1 MPRGSAVDRPQEADR
16 HLGPDKGPKRRS
28 AGNDEARSERG
39 SGRRWRIW
47 YRIPDAQGTV
57 SCVSAVFT
65 EYIQETHETQDT
77 GSIRVQKR
85 VQCRRRGW
93 LGTRSRTRRR
103 PQSKVSPYRRARR
116 RLLAEGPAAPKGPL
130 ATRSSSPMSA
140 RDRGTTEQVGFT
152 TAFASGRAGVIR
164 ARKCPRKLTRDG
176 SCLASTTTTRDQV
189 SPACESRGPTHSP
202 YLDCNTDRPGWR
214 RRTSEPGDPLV
225 AA

>member
-16 HLGPDKGPKRRS
+16 HLGPDKGSRRRS

-57 SCVSAVFT
+57 SCVSAVFA
-65 EYIQETHETQDT
+65 EYIQERHETQET

-85 VQCRRRGW
+85 VQCRRCGMAWDEVRD
-93 LGTRSRTRRR
+93 
-103 PQSKVSPYRRARR
+103 
-116 RLLAEGPAAPKGPL
+116 AAPSAVESITLSSCAPEAARGRSGRSQGSIGDPVVL
-130 ATRSSSPMSA
+130 ADVRQRPRHNRA
-140 RDRGTTEQVGFT
+140 GGIYHLL
-152 TAFASGRAGVIR
+152 ASGRPGAIR